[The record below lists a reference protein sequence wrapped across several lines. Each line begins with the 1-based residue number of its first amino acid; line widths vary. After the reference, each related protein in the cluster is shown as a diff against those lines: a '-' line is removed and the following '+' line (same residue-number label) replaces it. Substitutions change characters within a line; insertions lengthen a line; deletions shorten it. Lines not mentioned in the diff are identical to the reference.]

1 MEIWKQWFDIVPIS
15 NLKLSHNNRY
25 YLLQAS
31 LIILS
36 AVLLSPHN
44 LINFK
49 MCAGSVLSES
59 LALSRPAT
67 KNTPDVV
74 RKLGAEFFVSYH
86 STPILIYTSM

>member
-1 MEIWKQWFDIVPIS
+1 LEIWKQWFDIVPIS

-36 AVLLSPHN
+36 AVLLSPHKM
-44 LINFK
+44 INFK
-49 MCAGSVLSES
+49 MCAGSVLSEN

-67 KNTPDVV
+67 KNTPDVSHNFPDN
-74 RKLGAEFFVSYH
+74 EH
-86 STPILIYTSM
+86 